1 MSWSKNQNVERL
13 LFQTLSDRRTCCS
26 LTFWARN
33 DMDDDNMTKFAE
45 TIISIASRNRKLLLL
60 RIMKDDA

>member
-1 MSWSKNQNVERL
+1 
-13 LFQTLSDRRTCCS
+13 
-26 LTFWARN
+26 
-33 DMDDDNMTKFAE
+33 MDDDNITKFAE